1 MTSKEQFEKE
11 LEVLQTMLL
20 TKEQGNI
27 PQKQW
32 TGFVHITVSCMRE
45 AFECGESG
53 SGTPDLIAKME
64 SLNNPLAEGIAS
76 AMRWSFEQGQKA
88 RI

>member
-32 TGFVHITVSCMRE
+32 GGFVHIAVSCMRE

-76 AMRWSFEQGQKA
+76 AMRWSYTEGMKA